1 MPDVDRL
8 AAYLNDHRAGATAA
22 VHLIDRMT
30 TSEDDATPREFLRDL
45 HDRVDADLDTL
56 EDVMRRLDIEHDPV
70 RAAGGW
76 LGEKLTRVR
85 LSDVVTGSIHLSHLL
100 ELETIALGIHGK
112 RGMWEVLARVAG
124 DDPRLEGIDFDEL
137 VERANRQQEDVQQHR
152 RAMADAAFA

>member
-1 MPDVDRL
+1 MPATDRL

-22 VHLIDRMT
+22 LHLIERMT
-30 TSEDDATPREFLRDL
+30 SSDDEATPRAFLREL
-45 HDRVDADLDTL
+45 QDRVGADLDTL
-56 EDVMRRLDIEHDPV
+56 EDVMRRLDIEPDPV

-124 DDPRLEGIDFDEL
+124 DEPRLAGIDFDEL
-137 VERANRQQEDVQQHR
+137 VARADRQEQDVQQHR
-152 RAMADAAFA
+152 REMAEAAFA